1 MHSKDIFIGT
11 IKKCTNLYG
20 YENYGDEHFVP
31 EFQICSTIHGSLRKY
46 VEKID
51 EKAILIKVDDN
62 NYVWLESINSKID
75 EFLINRG
82 FAMNTI
88 GVSPVSNNSL
98 FVDKET
104 LKPYFDK
111 EIDNLKV
118 KDVKLL
124 TLGLKK

>member
-1 MHSKDIFIGT
+1 MNSKDIFIGT

-20 YENYGDEHFVP
+20 YENYGEEHFVP
-31 EFQICSTIHGSLRKY
+31 EFQICSTILGSLRKY

-51 EKAILIKVDDN
+51 DKAILIKVNDN
-62 NYVWLESINSKID
+62 NYIWLDTINTKKE

-82 FAMNTI
+82 YAMNTI
-88 GVSPVSNNSL
+88 GIGPVCDNSL
-98 FVDKET
+98 YVDVNT
-104 LKPYFDK
+104 LKPLFDK

-124 TLGLKK
+124 TLNLK